1 VTPPGASQKRIDHCR
16 NLSQGG
22 AMPHAVA
29 RARGPVCSPLIT
41 NWRMVMPRWFFSLL
55 AMPLLAGAIAS
66 AGNTPA
72 ERLGEAIRFQTISYQ
87 DRSQI
92 NLEEF
97 ARFHV
102 FLREQFP
109 RVFAQLEVEVVNDY
123 SLLMRWPGSDASLP
137 PILFTAH
144 MDVVPI
150 EPGTEDDWQHPP
162 FAGVIADGR
171 IYGRGSLDDKLG
183 VLGLLE
189 AAESLLAEG
198 FTPQRTVVFAF
209 GHDEEISGREGAARL
224 AERMRENGWRF
235 AWMVDEGGMVLS
247 DNPLLPQKPVAVIN
261 VAEKGYL
268 TLTLVATG
276 EGGHSSRPPKIS
288 TIGRLSAALAR
299 IEKNPFPTRI
309 EGPVAAMLE
318 AMAPHVDQPNRF
330 VFNNLWLTG
339 GLVSDRMSED
349 PLTESYV
356 RTTTALT
363 MFNAGV
369 KENVVPQRAEA
380 KINFRLLPGDTPEMV
395 VSRVRELVDD
405 PAIEITYDEW
415 DRLPGVADDAGGGF
429 AVISEAVKSVY
440 PEVVVVPSLLIA
452 TTDTRHYIDL
462 ADNQYRFH
470 GMMIE
475 TSQAASV
482 HGTNEYV
489 GVESYDKSIEVAR
502 QMIMLGAGQPR

>member
-1 VTPPGASQKRIDHCR
+1 
-16 NLSQGG
+16 
-22 AMPHAVA
+22 
-29 RARGPVCSPLIT
+29 
-41 NWRMVMPRWFFSLL
+41 MPRSPSFLLPALLL
-55 AMPLLAGAIAS
+55 ASSIALAGE
-66 AGNTPA
+66 TPA
-72 ERLGEAIRFQTISYQ
+72 ERLGEAIRFKTISYQ
-87 DRSQI
+87 DRSQVD
-92 NLEEF
+92 LEEF
-97 ARFHV
+97 ARFHA

-109 RVFAQLEVEVVNDY
+109 RVFTQLEVETVNDY
-123 SLLMRWPGSDASLP
+123 SLLIRWPGTDADLA

-150 EPGTEDDWQHPP
+150 EPGTEDDWDHPP
-162 FAGVIADGR
+162 FAGVVADGR
-171 IYGRGSLDDKLG
+171 IYGRGTLDDKLG
-183 VLGLLE
+183 VLGILE

-198 FTPQRTVVFAF
+198 FAPQRSLVFAF
-209 GHDEEISGREGAARL
+209 GHDEEVSGRAGAAKL
-224 AERMRENGWRF
+224 AERMRQKGWHF
-235 AWMVDEGGMVLS
+235 AWMVDEGGMVMS
-247 DNPLLPQKPVAVIN
+247 DNPLLPDKPVAMIN

-276 EGGHSSRPPKIS
+276 EGGHSSRPPKVS

-299 IEKNPFPTRI
+299 IEKNPFPTRL

-318 AMAPHVDQPNRF
+318 AMAPYVEQPNQF
-330 VFNNLWLTG
+330 VFSNLWLTG
-339 GLVSDRMSED
+339 GLVSDRMSEE

-380 KINFRLLPGDTPEMV
+380 KVNFRLLPGDTPEMV
-395 VSRVRELVDD
+395 VTRIREVVDD
-405 PAIEITYDEW
+405 PAIEISYDEW
-415 DRLPGVADDAGGGF
+415 AQLPGVADYSGSGF
-429 AVISEAVKSVY
+429 AVISEAVSAVY
-440 PEVVVVPSLLIA
+440 PDVLVVPSLLIA

-475 TSQAASV
+475 TSQATSI

-489 GVESYDKSIEVAR
+489 GVESYEKSIEVAR
-502 QMIMLGAGQPR
+502 QMMTLGSR

>member
-1 VTPPGASQKRIDHCR
+1 MHR
-16 NLSQGG
+16 L
-22 AMPHAVA
+22 A
-29 RARGPVCSPLIT
+29 RCLLPALLCTS
-41 NWRMVMPRWFFSLL
+41 SL
-55 AMPLLAGAIAS
+55 AT

-72 ERLGEAIRFQTISYQ
+72 ERLAEAIRFQTVSYQ

-92 NLEEF
+92 KQEEF
-97 ARFHV
+97 TRLHA

-109 RVFAQLEVEVVNDY
+109 RVFSQLEVETVNEY
-123 SLLMRWPGSDASLP
+123 SLLLRWPGSDSGLA

-150 EPGTEDDWQHPP
+150 EPGTEGDWEHPP
-162 FAGVIADGR
+162 FAGVVADGR
-171 IYGRGSLDDKLG
+171 IYGRGALDDKIG

-198 FTPQRTVVFAF
+198 FVPERTVVFAF
-209 GHDEEISGREGAARL
+209 GHDEEISGREGAAKL
-224 AERMRENGWRF
+224 AEHMREKGWHF
-235 AWMVDEGGMVLS
+235 AWMVDEGGMLMT
-247 DNPLLPQKPVAVIN
+247 DNPLLPGTPVAVVNI
-261 VAEKGYL
+261 AEKGYL

-276 EGGHSSRPPKIS
+276 EGGHSSRPPKVS
-288 TIGRLSAALAR
+288 TIGRLSTALAKLER
-299 IEKNPFPTRI
+299 NPFPTRL

-318 AMAPHVDQPNRF
+318 AMAPHVDQPNQF

-339 GLVSDRMSED
+339 GLVADRMSAD

-380 KINFRLLPGDTPEMV
+380 KVNFRLLPGDTPEGV
-395 VSRVRELVDD
+395 VARVRELVDD
-405 PAIEITYDEW
+405 PGIEITHDEW
-415 DRLPGVADDAGGGF
+415 NQLPGVADHIGSGF
-429 AVISEAVKSVY
+429 AVIAEAVKSVY
-440 PEVVVVPSLLIA
+440 PDAVVAPSLLVA
-452 TTDTRHYIDL
+452 TTDTRHYVDL

-475 TSQAASV
+475 ASQASSV

-489 GVESYDKSIEVAR
+489 GVQSYENTIEIAR
-502 QMIMLGAGQPR
+502 QMMKIGARGDAAEAPGAQSAGQ